1 MWRGVKNHKLKT
13 TTLGSAV
20 PGKSRQI
27 PSLSSGLGFE
37 KPRESFS
44 WLCFPSS
51 QSAFPCLQLVC
62 RCCPTDGS
70 HQPGRLHLPGD
81 IREDAAAAALSQPG
95 RSCQGTRGGVC
106 SLPPAP
112 LTAAVPQPESRSPC
126 YRKVNPPI
134 IRFPK
139 HEIFPAWKVGEV
151 TVKSCAKKVMFGG

>member
-20 PGKSRQI
+20 LGKSKQI
-27 PSLSSGLGFE
+27 PSL
-37 KPRESFS
+37 ESFS

-95 RSCQGTRGGVC
+95 HSWQGTRGGVC

-112 LTAAVPQPESRSPC
+112 LTAAVPQPESHSPC

-134 IRFPK
+134 IQFPK
-139 HEIFPAWKVGEV
+139 HEIFFLHGKWVR
-151 TVKSCAKKVMFGG
+151 SL